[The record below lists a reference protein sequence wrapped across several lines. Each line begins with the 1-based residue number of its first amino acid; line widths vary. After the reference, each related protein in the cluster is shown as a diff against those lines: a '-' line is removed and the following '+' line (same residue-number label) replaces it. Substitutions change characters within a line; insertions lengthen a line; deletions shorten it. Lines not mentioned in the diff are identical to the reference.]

1 MRDGQGISLEKRKE
15 IQLSILKR
23 VHDLCEKNNLY
34 YFLGGGTLIGAVRHK
49 GYIPWDDDI
58 DLMMPR
64 EDYNRLLQI
73 INDSK
78 GRLYAFWA
86 GSCPDY
92 PYAYAKISDKCTRVV
107 PRRNCKISRLGL
119 DVEIFPYDGI
129 CNQEKIAKFQYK
141 LVGAIQKLRDGLI
154 MAKKE
159 GQELSQAKRIAVKA
173 CVWAIT
179 KIACVFKVKNCE
191 KVGCVVAVWFGEKE
205 IVKKELFA
213 KRILVDFEQYQ
224 FYIPQGYDTYL
235 RNLYGDYMSPPPR
248 KDRRPGHLAKA
259 YWCRGC

>member
-1 MRDGQGISLEKRKE
+1 MENGQSITLEKRKE

-23 VHDLCEKNNLY
+23 VHDLCERNNLY

-73 INDSK
+73 INASK
-78 GRLYAFWA
+78 GRLYAFFA

-92 PYAYAKISDKCTRVV
+92 PYAYAKISDKRTRRVT
-107 PRRNCKISRLGL
+107 RGCCKISRLGI

-129 CNQEKIAKFQYK
+129 CKWEKITKLQYK
-141 LVGAIQKLRDGLI
+141 LVGTMQKIRDSLT
-154 MAKKE
+154 MAEKE
-159 GQELSQAKRIAVKA
+159 GQELSGAKRIAVKA

-179 KIACVFKVKNCE
+179 KTACIFKVKNCE
-191 KVGCVVAVWFGEKE
+191 KVGCIVAVRFGEKE

-213 KRILVDFEQYQ
+213 KRVLVDFEQYQ

-235 RNLYGDYMSPPPR
+235 KNLYGDYMSLPPR
-248 KDRRPGHLAKA
+248 KDRRPEHPLKA